1 MIQRL
6 FLLETDTTDPYHN
19 LALEEYLFNKAE
31 PGDCIL
37 YLWQNRHTVVIGS
50 NQNPWLECRTS
61 LLEADGGRLARR
73 LSGGGAVYHDM
84 GNLNFTFLVRSEDY
98 DLHRQLS
105 VITTACRQLGIP
117 AECSGRNDILADG
130 RKFSGNAF
138 YQHHGRRYHHG
149 TILVDANMEMMGK
162 YLSPA
167 PAKLQAKGV
176 PSVRSRVINL
186 RELCP
191 ELTISRMKEVLAEA
205 FSQVYQLPAEH
216 LSLADLDEK
225 EIGALEERYRSWEW
239 VYGRRL
245 AFTTQCAGKYPWGE
259 ITIQLAADGG
269 TVQEAAVYTDA
280 MDPSFASPLERALTG
295 CPFHLSQLCQAVEH
309 APIPQEIQRDICTLL
324 AEQNL

>member
-31 PGDCIL
+31 PGDCIPL
-37 YLWQNRHTVVIGS
+37 SLAEPPYCCHWQQPEPLVGVPHLS
-50 NQNPWLECRTS
+50 
-61 LLEADGGRLARR
+61 AGGRRRPSGRR

-162 YLSPA
+162 YLSPS

-245 AFTTQCAGKYPWGE
+245 AFTAQCAGKYPWGE